1 MTNRNNIMAS
11 INDDYAEAKQ
21 SNEIEIEIEIFHQN
35 ATTTHSIN

>member
-21 SNEIEIEIEIFHQN
+21 SNEIEIEIFHQN